1 MNALTETLY
10 LGNTLLQWL
19 TAAGIIVGSVIVAKI
34 LYWLFGGV
42 ARKLTSRTRTR
53 LDDLLIDMLEE
64 PVVFAVIIIGI
75 WFGLG
80 RLDMPENISKWISMG
95 YQLLIVFNV
104 AWFVVRFLDAL
115 IEEYIVPLVEKTE
128 GELDDQLLP
137 IIRKAMKITIWA
149 MALVIALNNAG
160 YDVGALLAG
169 LGIGG
174 LAFALAAQDT
184 VANLFGGFTIFAD
197 KPFTINERVVL
208 DGYDGIVEEIGI
220 RSTRIRTLAG
230 RLVTIP
236 NSRIAN
242 NVVENISSEPGRKV
256 VMTLGLTYDTDESG
270 MQKAMDLLKGIT
282 AGENGVDDERTLIA
296 FSGFGDFSLNILLIY
311 WIRKDADI
319 LDVQTRIN
327 MKILETFNGNKLEFA
342 FPTQTIYTAP
352 VS

>member
-1 MNALTETLY
+1 MDALTETLY

-34 LYWLFGGV
+34 LYWMFGGM
-42 ARKLTSRTRTR
+42 ARKLTRRTRTR

-80 RLDMPENISKWISMG
+80 RLDMPENLSNWIGMG

-220 RSTRIRTLAG
+220 RSTRLRTLAG

-256 VMTLGLTYDTDESG
+256 VMTLGLTYDTDENG

-282 AGENGVDDERTLIA
+282 AAEVGVDDERTLVA

-311 WIRKDADI
+311 WIRKEADI
-319 LDVQTRIN
+319 LDVQTRVN

-342 FPTQTIYTAP
+342 FPTQTILTAP
-352 VS
+352 VG